1 MSCFTAIVL
10 LLSYIT
16 IKQVRGGQYS
26 THAYQYGWVVS
37 LAYMDESRPAEAIAV
52 FWLLSLLVTLGVYEF
67 KRVYYARLSLGVVT
81 RKQRRG
87 RVAGESW
94 RMWYVMVTALF
105 LLNILVVM
113 IINIS
118 FVYIQLTQS
127 FTVQIFISVGL
138 VLFKIG

>member
-94 RMWYVMVTALF
+94 RGT
-105 LLNILVVM
+105 
-113 IINIS
+113 
-118 FVYIQLTQS
+118 
-127 FTVQIFISVGL
+127 
-138 VLFKIG
+138 